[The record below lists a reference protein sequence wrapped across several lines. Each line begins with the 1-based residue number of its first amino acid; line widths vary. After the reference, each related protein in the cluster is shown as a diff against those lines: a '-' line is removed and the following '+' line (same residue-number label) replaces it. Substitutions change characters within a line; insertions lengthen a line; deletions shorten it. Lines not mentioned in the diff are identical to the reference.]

1 MQSLFRLCSSIFL
14 CFFFLLYLYLF
25 LLFFEKIE
33 NCIKYTQTT
42 QPMGKKSIP
51 SLKHVSHQPSENLN
65 VRWNTSLP
73 NNIRINL
80 IVNRLKEKYP
90 NKHYHKTGL
99 TIMFLQH
106 DLDAWRPCLYK
117 TMNLN
122 ILGTLS
128 LQFQRNCKPENMNQ
142 RKQKVVKR

>member
-1 MQSLFRLCSSIFL
+1 MFVYISL
-14 CFFFLLYLYLF
+14 FFFLLYLYLF
-25 LLFFEKIE
+25 LLFFENIE

-42 QPMGKKSIP
+42 QLMDKKSIP

-73 NNIRINL
+73 NNNRIHL

-122 ILGTLS
+122 ILGTLFHS
-128 LQFQRNCKPENMNQ
+128 NSNETVNPRT
-142 RKQKVVKR
+142 